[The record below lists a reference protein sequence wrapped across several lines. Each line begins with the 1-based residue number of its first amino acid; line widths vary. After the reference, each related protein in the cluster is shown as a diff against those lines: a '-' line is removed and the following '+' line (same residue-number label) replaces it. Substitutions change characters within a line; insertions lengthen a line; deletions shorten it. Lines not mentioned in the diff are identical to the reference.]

1 MAGIQD
7 FVVYEDD
14 FIGASTFGAAA
25 QGQAWVRTAATNGTA
40 VGLTNTAGG
49 AIRFSTGAIDE
60 TSRVDI
66 AHGDILGFAAKD
78 LDKFEARVKTVASVG
93 ANVSFGFGMQSARNN
108 DLSTTE
114 THAQFRCILNN
125 NVVVETDDDVRDVSN
140 VATGTTLGIVY
151 KKFVIDFSGGLS
163 NVKFYV
169 DGQRVAAGQ
178 VFDMSAA
185 ADKFLQPFFLLQ
197 KAGSTQS
204 NTADLDYIRVFS
216 RR

>member
-7 FVVYEDD
+7 FIFYEDD
-14 FIGASTFGAAA
+14 FIGGSTFGTAA
-25 QGQAWVRTAATNGTA
+25 QGHAWVRTVATNGTV
-40 VGLTNTAGG
+40 VGLSNTAGG
-49 AIRFSTGAIDE
+49 AIRFATGAIDE

-78 LDKFEARVKTVASVG
+78 LDSVEARVRTVAAVG
-93 ANVSFGFGMQSARNN
+93 ANVSFGFGIQSARNN
-108 DLSTTE
+108 DLSATT
-114 THAQFRCILNN
+114 THAQFRLIGNN
-125 NVVVETDDDVRDVSN
+125 NIVVETDDDVRDISN
-140 VATGTTLGIVY
+140 VATGATLGTAF
-151 KKFVIDFSGGLS
+151 KRFVIDFSGGLA

-169 DGQRVAAGQ
+169 DGQRVASSQ
-178 VFDMSAA
+178 VFNMSAA

-204 NTADLDYIRVFS
+204 NTADLDYIRVTS